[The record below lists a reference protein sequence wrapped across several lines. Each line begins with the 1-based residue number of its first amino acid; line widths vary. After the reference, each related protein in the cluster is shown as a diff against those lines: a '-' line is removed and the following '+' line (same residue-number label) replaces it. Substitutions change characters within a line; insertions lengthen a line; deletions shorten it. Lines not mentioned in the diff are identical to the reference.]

1 MGRANRR
8 SYARLP
14 AGSWHPLLAQSCQ
27 PGRGR
32 LLVGVLSTPTR
43 GHQGAGGGTGGPI
56 RLGRSRAFLG
66 RGEGRRA
73 RPRAPGT
80 FAPSSSPRAR
90 CCPSS
95 YTRLDR
101 SLLCHKKDNHPCYR
115 ARKVFQKHCCSS
127 LIGSASHTAR
137 RHRSRH
143 IWMFREHLTTENKT
157 WLLSQLLRFFLFFS
171 ISLFSFVSCSPSLPA
186 RSAGALPGSARGSAL
201 R

>member
-1 MGRANRR
+1 MKAAAQSEDGLGAPAPGRHSSTEAAVGRANRR

-43 GHQGAGGGTGGPI
+43 GHQGAGGGTGDPI

-73 RPRAPGT
+73 RPHAPGT

-101 SLLCHKKDNHPCYR
+101 SLLCHKK
-115 ARKVFQKHCCSS
+115 
-127 LIGSASHTAR
+127 
-137 RHRSRH
+137 
-143 IWMFREHLTTENKT
+143 TTIPTTGPERFPKT
-157 WLLSQLLRFFLFFS
+157 LLQLLNRLCKS
-171 ISLFSFVSCSPSLPA
+171 HRTQTLLPA
-186 RSAGALPGSARGSAL
+186 HLDVQRTSDNRK
-201 R
+201 